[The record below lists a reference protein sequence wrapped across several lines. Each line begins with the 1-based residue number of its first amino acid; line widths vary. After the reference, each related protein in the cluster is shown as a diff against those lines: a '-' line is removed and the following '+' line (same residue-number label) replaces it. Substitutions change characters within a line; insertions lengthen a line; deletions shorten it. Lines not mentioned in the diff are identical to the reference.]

1 MNVFLKKN
9 CKFSV
14 QLLEYM
20 QETNIP
26 TDDVKIL
33 IHGNDP
39 FPSMITRT
47 PTILYNNFPYT
58 GKKAFELIRSIAEQM
73 QQTSQVDLQQQEP
86 ARIAVQATSATRD
99 LSTSSTNMV
108 SQSLDGFGALYDD
121 GNHVMLSENG
131 FQEQQVDLSSLKE
144 DEPQKDLDLQA
155 LIDARNAD
163 IARLA
168 PPQP

>member
-1 MNVFLKKN
+1 MNLFLKKN

-58 GKKAFELIRSIAEQM
+58 GKKAFELIRSIAEQQVEPQSEQQPARPS
-73 QQTSQVDLQQQEP
+73 QQTTP
-86 ARIAVQATSATRD
+86 TTRE
-99 LSTSSTNMV
+99 LTTSSSNIV

-121 GNHVMLSENG
+121 GNHVMLSETG
-131 FQEQQVDLSSLKE
+131 FQEQQIDLTTLKE
-144 DEPQKDLDLQA
+144 DEPQQDLDLQS